1 MGLTWQQGPLATG
14 SIGHFLTDQPLPP
27 RLLYAEPLRRR
38 MRVRFAD
45 AWIADSED
53 VILLHEPGRYPV
65 AYFPRGDIE
74 PDILDAEDR
83 VTQHQDLGDTQW
95 FTVKVAERR
104 ANHAAWQHIGL
115 PQHAAVLD
123 GRLAFA
129 WRAMDAFY
137 EERERIVGH
146 AADAYHR
153 IDIRSTSRHL
163 VVRDG
168 ERVIAETKHPL
179 ALYESGFAPRWYV
192 PREDIDEAALK
203 LGDIQTFCPYKGIC
217 SYYDIGS
224 HKRAAWSYINAWPE
238 VGRATNLVSFEPD
251 KIDVYLDGERLQLE
265 PGQTV
270 IPHGVDRGLDTD
282 EVLGKTPTGITR

>member
-1 MGLTWQQGPLATG
+1 MGLAWQQGPLATG

-45 AWIADSED
+45 TWIADSED
-53 VILLHEPGRYPV
+53 IVLLHEPGRYPV

-74 PDILDAEDR
+74 PDILAAEDR
-83 VTQHQDLGDTQW
+83 VTQHKDLGDTQW
-95 FTVKVAERR
+95 FAVKVAERE
-104 ANHAAWQHIGL
+104 ANHAAWQHTGL

-163 VVRDG
+163 VVQDG
-168 ERVIAETKHPL
+168 EQVIADTKHPL

-192 PREDIDEAALK
+192 PREDIDETALK
-203 LGDIQTFCPYKGIC
+203 LVDTQTFCPYKGIC

-224 HKRAAWSYINAWPE
+224 HKRAAWSYVNAWPE
-238 VGRATNLVSFEPD
+238 VGRVTNLVSFEPD
-251 KIDVYLDGERLQLE
+251 KIDVYLDRKQLQLE

-282 EVLGKTPTGITR
+282 EVLAKTPTGITR